1 VRLGQRPGG
10 QDVGVSTA
18 PASEQSRRHQLA
30 VTKRRATGLLAA
42 VTVVFV
48 ASAVWGG
55 DATWVGYVEA
65 TAAASM
71 VGGLADWFAVT
82 ALFRHPLGLPIPH
95 TAIVVERKDQFGAT
109 LAAFMR
115 ESFLTG
121 EVLVERVRAAGVV
134 GRLGAWLGKEENAA
148 RVAAEASDA
157 AVAGADLLKDDDVHR
172 VIEEMV
178 RSRVEDVALAPLAG
192 RALRFFTQDGRHDE
206 LLDAMLSG
214 LDRYLAAHGTEL
226 RAQLGARSPWWLP
239 GAVEDRIFDRLLDG
253 ARAVLREMAADRN
266 HDLRRQFDARL
277 RLLAAELE
285 TSVDFYERGERL
297 KDELLAQPQ
306 VREWVASLWADAKVE
321 LRAQACDPSS
331 ELRRHLLSG
340 IVAAGRRLQ
349 DDPDLAATVQRALE
363 RGVGYLADHFDGDIA
378 AFISGTI
385 SRWDAEETASRLE
398 LLLGPDL
405 QYVRINGT
413 VVGAVAG
420 LALHAIAAAL
430 S

>member
-1 VRLGQRPGG
+1 MN
-10 QDVGVSTA
+10 TA
-18 PASEQSRRHQLA
+18 PASEQSRRRQLA
-30 VTKRRATGLLAA
+30 VTKRQATGLLGA

-48 ASAVWGG
+48 ATAVWGG
-55 DATWVGYVEA
+55 DSSWADYLEA

-82 ALFRHPLGLPIPH
+82 ALFRRPLGLPIPH

-115 ESFLTG
+115 ESFLTR

-134 GRLGAWLGKEENAA
+134 GRLGGWLAKEENAA
-148 RVAAEASDA
+148 RVAAEVSDA
-157 AVAGADLLKDDDVHR
+157 AVAGADLLRDDDVHR
-172 VIEEMV
+172 VLEELL
-178 RSRVEDVALAPLAG
+178 RSRVDAVPLAPLAG

-206 LLDAMLSG
+206 LLDAALAG
-214 LDRYLAAHGTEL
+214 LDNYLGAHGKEL
-226 RAQLGARSPWWLP
+226 KAQLGTRSPRWLP
-239 GAVEDRIFDRLLDG
+239 GAVEDRIFNRLLDG
-253 ARAVLREMAADRN
+253 ARSIVREMATDRN

-277 RLLAAELE
+277 RLLAAQLE
-285 TSVDFYERGERL
+285 TSVDLLERGEQL
-297 KDELLAQPQ
+297 KADLLTQPQ
-306 VREWVASLWADAKVE
+306 VREWVASIWADVKVE
-321 LRAQACDPSS
+321 LRSQACDPAS
-331 ELRRHLLSG
+331 ELRRHLVDG
-340 IVAAGRRLQ
+340 ISAAGRRLQ
-349 DDPDLAATVQRALE
+349 DDPELAGTVQTALE

-385 SRWDAEETASRLE
+385 GRWDAEETASRLE

-413 VVGAVAG
+413 VVGAIAG
-420 LALHAIAAAL
+420 LALHAISAAL

>member
-1 VRLGQRPGG
+1 VAL
-10 QDVGVSTA
+10 
-18 PASEQSRRHQLA
+18 SEQSRRHQLA

-42 VTVVFV
+42 VSVVFAATV
-48 ASAVWGG
+48 VWGG
-55 DATWVGYVEA
+55 DSGWVGYVQA

-115 ESFLTG
+115 ESFLTR

-134 GRLGAWLGKEENAA
+134 PRLGAWLAKAENAS
-148 RVAAEASDA
+148 RVAAEVADA
-157 AVAGADLLKDDDVHR
+157 AVAGADLLRDDDVHR
-172 VIEEMV
+172 VVEEMV
-178 RSRVEDVALAPLAG
+178 RDRVEAVPLAPVAG

-206 LLDAMLSG
+206 LLDAIFTG
-214 LDRYLAAHGTEL
+214 LDRYLAAHGKEL

-253 ARAVLREMAADRN
+253 ARSVLQEMAADRT

-285 TSVDFYERGERL
+285 TSVDLLERGERL
-297 KDELLAQPQ
+297 KHELLSQPQ

-321 LRAQACDPSS
+321 LRAQACDPESQ
-331 ELRRHLLSG
+331 LRRHLVG
-340 IVAAGRRLQ
+340 AIAAGGRRLQ
-349 DDPDLAATVQRALE
+349 DDPELAATVQTAVE

-420 LALHAIAAAL
+420 LALHTVSAVLA
-430 S
+430 

>member
-1 VRLGQRPGG
+1 MAV
-10 QDVGVSTA
+10 A
-18 PASEQSRRHQLA
+18 EQSRRHDLT
-30 VTKRRATGLLAA
+30 VRRRWATGLLAFVA
-42 VTVVFV
+42 LVFV
-48 ASAVWGG
+48 ATAIWGG

-65 TAAASM
+65 TAAAST

-82 ALFRHPLGLPIPH
+82 ALFRRPLGLPIPH
-95 TAIVVERKDQFGAT
+95 TAIIVERKDQFGAT

-115 ESFLTG
+115 ESFLTS

-134 GRLGAWLGKEENAA
+134 GRLGAWLAKEENAA
-148 RVAAEASDA
+148 RVAAEVSDA

-172 VIEEMV
+172 VVEDMV
-178 RSRVEDVALAPLAG
+178 RERVESTPLAPLAG

-206 LLDAMLSG
+206 LLDTVLVG
-214 LDRYLAAHGTEL
+214 LERYLGAHGQEL
-226 RAQLGARSPWWLP
+226 KAQLGAKSPWWLP

-253 ARAVLREMAADRN
+253 ARAVVQEMATDRT
-266 HDLRRQFDARL
+266 HALRRQFDARL

-285 TSVDFYERGERL
+285 TSVDLFERGERL
-297 KDELLAQPQ
+297 KHDVLSQPQ
-306 VREWVASLWADAKVE
+306 VREWVASLWADAKAE
-321 LRAQACDPSS
+321 LRSQACDPDSQ
-331 ELRRHLLSG
+331 LRRQLVIG
-340 IVAAGRRLQ
+340 ISSAGRRLQ
-349 DDPDLAATVQRALE
+349 EDPQLAATVQTALE
-363 RGVGYLADHFDGDIA
+363 RGVAYLADHFDGDIA

-420 LALHAIAAAL
+420 LVLHAVSRAL

>member
-1 VRLGQRPGG
+1 MAV
-10 QDVGVSTA
+10 A
-18 PASEQSRRHQLA
+18 EQSRRRELA
-30 VTKRRATGLLAA
+30 VRKRWATGLLAA
-42 VTVVFV
+42 VTVVFLGT
-48 ASAVWGG
+48 AIWGG

-109 LAAFMR
+109 LAAFIR
-115 ESFLTG
+115 ESFLTSD
-121 EVLVERVRAAGVV
+121 VLVERVRAAGVV
-134 GRLGAWLGKEENAA
+134 GRLGAWLADEEHAA
-148 RVAAEASDA
+148 RVAGELADA

-172 VIEEMV
+172 VLEDVV
-178 RSRVEDVALAPLAG
+178 RQRVESTPLAPLAG
-192 RALRFFTQDGRHDE
+192 RALRFLIHDGRHAE
-206 LLDAMLSG
+206 VLDTILVG
-214 LDRYLAAHGTEL
+214 LDRYLGAHGQEL
-226 RAQLGARSPWWLP
+226 KAQFGDKSPWWLP
-239 GAVEDRIFDRLLDG
+239 GAVEDRIFDRLLAG
-253 ARAVLREMAADRN
+253 ARTVIQEMAADRD
-266 HDLRRQFDARL
+266 HALRKQFDARL

-285 TSVDFYERGERL
+285 TSVDLIERGERL
-297 KDELLAQPQ
+297 KHDVLSQPQ
-306 VREWVASLWADAKVE
+306 VREWVASLWADAKGE
-321 LRAQACDPSS
+321 LRAQACDPESQ
-331 ELRRHLLSG
+331 LRRQLVQA
-340 IVAAGRRLQ
+340 IVAGGRRLQ
-349 DDPDLAATVQRALE
+349 TDAALAATVQTAIERA
-363 RGVGYLADHFDGDIA
+363 VSYLADHFDGDIA

-420 LALHAIAAAL
+420 LLLHSVSAGL